1 MPSCD
6 MCGAQGKL
14 FRVLVEETEMYVCQ
28 KCSKFGK
35 ILANPV
41 TFIKK
46 KVVLE
51 KSAKPEPVEM
61 IVEGYSDM
69 IKKRREELGLT
80 QEELAK
86 KIAERESIIQKV
98 EISQIEPSISLARK
112 LEKFLSIR
120 LVEQYEDKGG
130 SLSTKSKSAEF
141 TIGDMV
147 KIKQRR

>member
-14 FRVLVEETEMYVCQ
+14 FRVLVEETEMHVCQ
-28 KCSKFGK
+28 QCSKFGK

-41 TFIKK
+41 TFVKK
-46 KVVLE
+46 HVVVE
-51 KSAKPEPVEM
+51 KPARPDPVEM
-61 IVEGYSDM
+61 IVEGYSEM
-69 IKKRREELGLT
+69 IKKKREELGLT

-86 KIAERESIIQKV
+86 KIAERESMIQKA
-98 EISQIEPSISLARK
+98 EAGQAEPSISLARK
-112 LEKFLSIR
+112 LEKFLAIR

-147 KIKQRR
+147 RIKQGK